1 MLNDIKQALEKLGY
15 KAYYGR
21 SLAKPN
27 DDWNYFVF
35 NKSRTSR
42 SGTNRMDYNKYYQV
56 HFICEDYIEEDFE
69 FKIIKQVTK
78 DTKLKLADTEIV
90 FSYTTKNNTDR
101 VVEICTI
108 EFTKAKKGCQL

>member
-42 SGTNRMDYNKYYQV
+42 SGTNRMDYNKYYQL
-56 HFICEDYIEEDFE
+56 HFIC
-69 FKIIKQVTK
+69 
-78 DTKLKLADTEIV
+78 
-90 FSYTTKNNTDR
+90 
-101 VVEICTI
+101 
-108 EFTKAKKGCQL
+108 

>member
-1 MLNDIKQALEKLGY
+1 MLDDIKRALEELGY

-42 SGTNRMDYNKYYQV
+42 AGTNRRDYNKYYQI
-56 HFICEDYIEEDFE
+56 HFICEDFE
-69 FKIIKQVTK
+69 FKVIKQITEN
-78 DTKLKLADTEIV
+78 TKLKLADTEIV
-90 FSYTTKNNTDR
+90 FSYITKNNTDR

-108 EFTKAKKGCQL
+108 EFTKAKKGCEL

>member
-42 SGTNRMDYNKYYQV
+42 SGTNRMDYNKY
-56 HFICEDYIEEDFE
+56 
-69 FKIIKQVTK
+69 
-78 DTKLKLADTEIV
+78 
-90 FSYTTKNNTDR
+90 
-101 VVEICTI
+101 
-108 EFTKAKKGCQL
+108 

>member
-56 HFICEDYIEEDFE
+56 HFICENYIEEDFE

-90 FSYTTKNNTDR
+90 FNYTTKIILIER
-101 VVEICTI
+101 EICTI
-108 EFTKAKKGCQL
+108 EFTKAKKGYEL

>member
-1 MLNDIKQALEKLGY
+1 MLDDIKRALEELGY

-42 SGTNRMDYNKYYQV
+42 AGTIN
-56 HFICEDYIEEDFE
+56 
-69 FKIIKQVTK
+69 IIKYILFVKIT
-78 DTKLKLADTEIV
+78 
-90 FSYTTKNNTDR
+90 
-101 VVEICTI
+101 
-108 EFTKAKKGCQL
+108 

>member
-69 FKIIKQVTK
+69 FKIIKQVTEN
-78 DTKLKLADTEIV
+78 TKLKLADTEIA
-90 FSYTTKNNTDR
+90 FNYITKNNTDR

-108 EFTKAKKGCQL
+108 EFTKAKKGCEL

>member
-56 HFICEDYIEEDFE
+56 HFICENYI
-69 FKIIKQVTK
+69 K

-90 FSYTTKNNTDR
+90 FNYTTKNNTDR

-108 EFTKAKKGCQL
+108 EFTKAKKGCEL

>member
-1 MLNDIKQALEKLGY
+1 MLNDIKKALEELGY

-35 NKSRTSR
+35 NKKTTSR
-42 SGTNRMDYNKYYQV
+42 AGTSRMDYNKYYQV
-56 HFICEDYIEEDFE
+56 HFIHENYIEEDFE
-69 FKIIKQVTK
+69 FKIIKQITEN
-78 DTKLKLADTEIV
+78 TKLKLADTEIV
-90 FSYTTKNNTDR
+90 FSYITKNNTDR

-108 EFTKAKKGCQL
+108 EFTKAKKGCEL